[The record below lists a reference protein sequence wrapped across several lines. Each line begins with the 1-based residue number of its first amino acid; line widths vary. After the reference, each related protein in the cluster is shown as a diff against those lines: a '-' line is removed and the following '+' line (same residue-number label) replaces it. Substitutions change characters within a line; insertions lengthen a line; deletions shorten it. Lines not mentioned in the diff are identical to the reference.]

1 MKFWQIQEDM
11 ETFMMDKNAVENKYF
26 NWLADIVKVGN
37 KVSYRKLLA
46 HLHKTEFVYKYADSS
61 RASDGED
68 LRYRFYNEIPGIT
81 KADLLYLDSPCSMLE
96 MMIAL
101 AIRCEETIMD
111 DPRYGN
117 RTKQWFWNMTKS
129 LGLNYMNDYFFDRDK
144 FHEIMD
150 KFSKRDYKPDGE
162 GGLFTIRGCCK
173 DLRKHDIWT
182 QLCWYLDSIS

>member
-11 ETFMMDKNAVENKYF
+11 GTFTMDKNTVENKYF

-46 HLHKTEFVYKYADSS
+46 HLHNTDFVYKYVDSS

-81 KADLLYLDSPCSMLE
+81 KTDLLYLDSPCSMLE

-117 RTKQWFWNMTKS
+117 RTKPVSYTHLTLPTKA
-129 LGLNYMNDYFFDRDK
+129 
-144 FHEIMD
+144 
-150 KFSKRDYKPDGE
+150 
-162 GGLFTIRGCCK
+162 
-173 DLRKHDIWT
+173 
-182 QLCWYLDSIS
+182 